1 MVPTPTVI
9 VRHPLAPL
17 STFDAPSHAPPAH
30 SATSTCK
37 DCAIRRVCALQSEL
51 PTTRAHLEGM
61 TLARRSLSKGDALFR
76 AGDAFRNL
84 YVVHSGSFKKSILLA
99 DGREQITGF
108 FIAGDVLALS
118 GISTGRY
125 ASDAIALEDSTACV
139 LPFDALQ
146 PLNDPASGMERHWH
160 RMLGTA
166 IVRERMINAMLG
178 TLHADER
185 VAAFLLDLSQRW
197 QARGYSASQFVLKM
211 TRADIGCYLGIKL
224 ETVSRAL
231 QSLHRRGL
239 IEVRTKDIRILDLP
253 GLASLQG
260 LFE

>member
-1 MVPTPTVI
+1 MVPAPTLI
-9 VRHPLAPL
+9 ARRPLAPL
-17 STFDAPSHAPPAH
+17 SAQGAPGHAAPAS
-30 SATSTCK
+30 SAMSTCK

-51 PTTRAHLEGM
+51 PAHRAHLEDM
-61 TLARRSLSKGDALFR
+61 ALARRRLSKGEALFR
-76 AGDAFRNL
+76 AGDAFHNL
-84 YVVHSGSFKKSILLA
+84 YVVHSGSFKKSIVLA

-125 ASDAIALEDSTACV
+125 ASDAVALEDSTACI

-146 PLNDPASGMERHWH
+146 PSGDQSSGMERHWH
-160 RMLGTA
+160 RMLGTV
-166 IVRERMINAMLG
+166 ILRERMTNAILG

-185 VAAFLLDLSQRW
+185 IAAFLLDLSQRW
-197 QARGYSASQFVLKM
+197 QARGYSASEFVLKM

-231 QSLHRRGL
+231 QSLHRRAL
-239 IEVRTKDIRILDLP
+239 IEVRTKDIRILDLA
-253 GLASLQG
+253 GLAALQG
-260 LFE
+260 LLE